1 MPAGHFRHVI
11 TIQQPVT
18 TQDSY
23 GAQSKSFVT
32 FCTTRAQYLP
42 VTGREMFTREMVA
55 EQVEC
60 RFKIRY
66 RAGIDSS
73 FQVIWNGGT
82 YQLMYDPIDEDG
94 TKSEA
99 ILYCKKVN

>member
-1 MPAGHFRHVI
+1 MPAGDFRHVI
-11 TIQQPVT
+11 TIQQPIAIR
-18 TQDSY
+18 DSY
-23 GAQSKSFVT
+23 GAQSKAFTT
-32 FCTTRAQYLP
+32 FCSTRAQYLP

-66 RAGIDSS
+66 RDGIDSS
-73 FQVIWNGGT
+73 FQVIFKGGT
-82 YQLMYDPIDEDG
+82 YQLMYDPIDVDG